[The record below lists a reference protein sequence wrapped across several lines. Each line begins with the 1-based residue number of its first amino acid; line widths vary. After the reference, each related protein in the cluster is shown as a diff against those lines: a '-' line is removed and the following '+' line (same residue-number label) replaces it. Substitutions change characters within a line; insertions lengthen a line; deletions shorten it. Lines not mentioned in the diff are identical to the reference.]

1 MENKNLKGEAK
12 AWMGLGICEEKVSNI
27 FHAMSNLVTALSKAE
42 DGNVQK
48 LEKEINSMQSQNR
61 HLAQERN
68 QVPQDDEGADEEKLY
83 GAVDTLNQKAVGKLD
98 GILTN
103 MTTAKGKF
111 KTFHAKI
118 DRTAFDKMI

>member
-1 MENKNLKGEAK
+1 MDKG
-12 AWMGLGICEEKVSNI
+12 
-27 FHAMSNLVTALSKAE
+27 
-42 DGNVQK
+42 QK

-68 QVPQDDEGADEEKLY
+68 QMPQDDEGADEEKLY

-118 DRTAFDKMI
+118 DKTAFDKMIWAGQKSVT